1 MRAYG
6 RSIACAVVLSA
17 LLGAGRAAASHPV
30 CDDLVAARAAGQSAK
45 AVAQAYGTTGA
56 RVEAC
61 TRIANWR
68 THFAE
73 QRAQYDQTR
82 TQRGLPH

>member
-6 RSIACAVVLSA
+6 RSIACAVGLSV
-17 LLGAGRAAASHPV
+17 LLGAGRAAASHPM
-30 CDDLVAARAAGQSAK
+30 CDDLMAARAAGQSVQ

-68 THFAE
+68 KHFAE
-73 QRAQYDQTR
+73 QRAQYDLTR